1 MKNILRISLLFFS
14 FVAMYGCEPEPFTK
28 VPKEAEGYK
37 PIYADPALVKEVTY
51 KAAIPV
57 TKAGKIYYKGGYIF
71 QVDQGSGIHV
81 INATNPSQTTR
92 IGFISING
100 CQEIAITGNYLFT
113 NNLHDLITV
122 DISDFTKPQVVK
134 RIAGAFSLNNNE
146 LPPARGY
153 FECPDPKK
161 GVIIGWRK
169 EMLQSPKCSN
179 F

>member
-1 MKNILRISLLFFS
+1 
-14 FVAMYGCEPEPFTK
+14 MYGCEPEPFTK